1 MLPSSGLSIKR
12 SKSYGQL
19 LDNLQFLSYEAWV
32 SLSSSF
38 DRSSW
43 VLSWPLVV
51 SAPLPHFLDANS
63 SAVQAVDQ
71 SINQSLR
78 RRGVLPASL
87 SDYLLHLCHSKTD
100 QSAAQ
105 SRHFVRHF
113 LFDPSNE
120 HFSTLRDRLNHESS
134 RPPSPVAR
142 PGLPFLLPFLTLA
155 RSRTWGLHAELLQT
169 SARSISAHQ
178 LQRCNW
184 PINCLFGKSADPG
197 CCVWALF
204 WSAAARQILPPPEL
218 PACQLSNLP
227 QASSSLSRDIQSPD
241 HTPL

>member
-1 MLPSSGLSIKR
+1 M
-12 SKSYGQL
+12 
-19 LDNLQFLSYEAWV
+19 
-32 SLSSSF
+32 
-38 DRSSW
+38 
-43 VLSWPLVV
+43 
-51 SAPLPHFLDANS
+51 PLPHFLDANS

-105 SRHFVRHF
+105 SRDFVRHF

-120 HFSTLRDRLNHESS
+120 HFSTLRDRLSHESS
-134 RPPSPVAR
+134 RHPSPVAR
-142 PGLPFLLPFLTLA
+142 PGLPFLLQFLTLA

-204 WSAAARQILPPPEL
+204 WSAAAGQILPHPTRAASL

-227 QASSSLSRDIQSPD
+227 QASSSLSRDIQSPRS
-241 HTPL
+241 HPPLTQSSPHSRLFSPRLTATHLTRPTNQTTLPNLIVN